1 MHLGIGVESMLHSCV
16 LLALLPGK
24 KSLPAAKLAEYHD
37 VPAAQMAKQLQALA
51 AAGVL
56 VSTRG
61 RAGGGYQLARPAEK
75 ITLLEVVDAVEGREP
90 VFRCTDVRLRGPCA
104 VEPEKYGPLCPITR
118 AMHEVEQAWRDA
130 LAKRTIAD
138 LVLSSAEDAVP
149 EVASS
154 SMVWLQKSMR

>member
-16 LLALLPGK
+16 LLALLPRE

-37 VPAAQMAKQLQALA
+37 VPAAQMAKQLQALS

-61 RAGGGYQLARPAEK
+61 RAGGGYQLARPADR
-75 ITLLEVVDAVEGREP
+75 ITLLEVVEAVEGRESL
-90 VFRCTDVRLRGPCA
+90 FRCTDVRKRGPCS
-104 VEPEKYGPLCPITR
+104 VEPERYSPVCPVTR
-118 AMHEVEQAWRDA
+118 AMREVEEAWRTA
-130 LAKRTIAD
+130 LASRTIAD
-138 LVLSSAEDAVP
+138 LLLSTAEDAVP

-154 SMVWLQKSMR
+154 SIVWLQRSMR